1 MGSDCTTFILVG
13 SMQGNTSELGAQ
25 QLVTLSAADGLSP
38 MSDVRCL
45 LQSAPSSEADV
56 EPELVLKAGQASQT
70 VTVTGA
76 ADLRD
81 DGAQQFA
88 VSVGPCFSADS
99 RFRFDWVLPRVAAG
113 WNEDHA
119 FPLVTL
125 LEPTQSALLGE
136 PLTLAGR
143 HLNRE
148 TSVCVNGTYVSGDP
162 EYRVSLTIVA
172 ESVAAAFEVTLQG
185 AAAIDWFQN
194 VSGSEYRPYAPAACP
209 LLVDGRRSA
218 TLSYG
223 VVRNATRA
231 PSASVA
237 SAPTPLHIPG
247 TLAINGSEYNFT
259 AVSRIPVEPLREQ
272 VRGGVCSRGGG
283 IAHTCAVAKRESRA
297 VVAGRT
303 AVASCRVVSPR
314 RCRALHSAQ
323 ALIVVCR
330 SPSPL

>member
-13 SMQGNTSELGAQ
+13 SIQGNTSELGAQ
-25 QLVTLSAADGLSP
+25 QLVTLSAAEGLSP
-38 MSDVRCL
+38 AADVRCL

-88 VSVGPCFSADS
+88 VSVGPCTSADS
-99 RFRFDWVLPRVAAG
+99 RFRFDWVRPRVAAA
-113 WNEDHA
+113 WNDDHA

-162 EYRVSLTIVA
+162 EYRVSLAIVA
-172 ESVAAAFEVTLQG
+172 ENVATAFEVTLQSV
-185 AAAIDWFQN
+185 AAIDWFQN
-194 VSGSEYRPYAPAACP
+194 VSGREYRPYAPAACP

-223 VVRNATRA
+223 VVRNAA
-231 PSASVA
+231 PVPSASVD
-237 SAPTPLHIPG
+237 SLPTPLHIPG

-259 AVSRIPVEPLREQ
+259 AVSRIPVEPLRDQ
-272 VRGGVCSRGGG
+272 ARG
-283 IAHTCAVAKRESRA
+283 
-297 VVAGRT
+297 
-303 AVASCRVVSPR
+303 
-314 RCRALHSAQ
+314 CRA
-323 ALIVVCR
+323 
-330 SPSPL
+330 